1 MSRDE
6 SQGGNKSMGKR
17 IMRANHLNFG
27 PVSARKET
35 QVQKPFD
42 ALIAKGKAIDV
53 TVLSGNHFPRGR
65 VAIEASV
72 YEQHVAW
79 PNSAMR
85 QHMIYL
91 DEATRLNDVL
101 RAAGD
106 VTRHESPAEF
116 VHRGIAC
123 DARTEK
129 DIRHSFVLERFDDP
143 EFTGWLIRQ

>member
-1 MSRDE
+1 MS
-6 SQGGNKSMGKR
+6 KK
-17 IMRANHLNFG
+17 IMRANYLNFG
-27 PVSARKET
+27 PTSVRKEI

-53 TVLSGNHFPRGR
+53 TGLAGIHFPKGR
-65 VAIEASV
+65 VAIETSV

-91 DEATRLNDVL
+91 EESTRLNGVLQAACDVS
-101 RAAGD
+101 
-106 VTRHESPAEF
+106 RHESPAEF

-123 DARTEK
+123 SASSDK
-129 DIRHSFVLERFDDP
+129 DVRHSFVLERFDDP
-143 EFTGWLIRQ
+143 SFTGWLIRQ